1 MPNTFEVGDV
11 VKLKSGGKHMTV
23 TSVFTHSG
31 KAMAKC
37 VWLEGTDQHEVG
49 FLADA
54 LTVAELPTLEQ

>member
-11 VKLKSGGKHMTV
+11 VKLKSGGPHMTV

-37 VWLEGTDQHEVG
+37 VWLEGTDQHEAG

-54 LTVAELPTLEQ
+54 LTVAEPPTLEQ